1 MTDSIVCGLIGT
13 GISFSLTPPMH
24 EREATHH
31 GLAYAY
37 KTVDL
42 DVLGLSVDDLPRL
55 VSGARD
61 LGFRGLNI
69 THPCKQRVIDLLDD
83 LSPDAERLGAVN
95 TVLFD
100 DGRAIG
106 YNTDWTGFGRNLDRG
121 LPTVSL
127 DHVVQ
132 LGAGGAG
139 AAVAYAVLSRGAHR
153 YTIVD
158 SDVSRATALSESMS
172 RLFPAHIVDAAAS
185 ADAASVIRGAD
196 GLINATP
203 MGMAAHPGMAVAARV
218 LRPDLWVAD
227 VVYRPAETELLAA
240 ARSLGAPVLAGTGM
254 TVFQAVA
261 AFDIFTGLSADADR
275 MTEHMSEL
283 LGREEAVLTA

>member
-1 MTDSIVCGLIGT
+1 MTESIVCGLIGT

-24 EREATHH
+24 EREAQHH

-37 KTVDL
+37 KIIDL
-42 DVLGLSVDDLPRL
+42 DVLELSVDDLPRL
-55 VSGARD
+55 VATARD

-69 THPCKQRVIDLLDD
+69 THPCKQRVIELLDD
-83 LSPDAERLGAVN
+83 LSSDAARLGAVN

-106 YNTDWTGFGRNLDRG
+106 HNTDWTGFGRNLDRG
-121 LPTVSL
+121 LPAVGL

-139 AAVAYAVLSRGAHR
+139 AAVAYAVLSRGARH
-153 YTIVD
+153 YTVVD
-158 SDVSRATALSESMS
+158 SDLARATALSESMS
-172 RLFPAHIVDAAAS
+172 RLFPSQTVDAAAS
-185 ADAASVIRGAD
+185 ADAASVIGGAD

-203 MGMAAHPGMAVAARV
+203 MGMAAHPGMAVAADV

-227 VVYRPAETELLAA
+227 VVYRPAETELLSA
-240 ARSLGAPVLAGTGM
+240 ARSLGAPVLSGTGM

-261 AFDIFTGLSADADR
+261 AFEIFTGLSADADR
-275 MTEHMSEL
+275 MTDHMREL